1 MNTTDV
7 GRIGERIAEKALR
20 KEGMKVLDRN
30 YRFGH
35 WEIDLILWE
44 RKTGT
49 IVFAEVKARSE
60 STIGLPREAVT
71 YTKQKHLRRAAEAYC
86 LQNGYAEYPVRF
98 DVVEVWL
105 ESKHVERIENA
116 F

>member
-1 MNTTDV
+1 MNKTET
-7 GRIGERIAEKALR
+7 GKLGEQIAEKALHR
-20 KEGMKVLDRN
+20 DGMRTLDRN

-35 WEIDLILWE
+35 WEIDLVMWE

-49 IVFAEVKARSE
+49 LVFVEVKAR
-60 STIGLPREAVT
+60 GDNAAAFPREAVT
-71 YTKQKHLRRAAEAYC
+71 PQKQYHLRRAAEGYC
-86 LQNGYAEYPVRF
+86 LENGYTDTPCRF

-105 ESKHVERIENA
+105 ESKRAERIENA